1 MACWNTNYWP
11 HSQSFRF
18 SKSGVGLRICIL
30 MSSWAHA
37 DAAGSRNHTLKVNHR
52 QKWSGSF
59 LLFIEFLLFSCLVM
73 SNSGTPWN
81 ACQISLSFTN
91 SCSLLKLLS
100 VELVM
105 LSNHLIL
112 CGPLLLLPLIFPSIY
127 VFSNKSA
134 LHQVAKVSELQL
146 QIRYSSEYSSS
157 ELISFRIDWLDLL
170 AAWGTLKIYNTTV
183 WKHQFFVI

>member
-1 MACWNTNYWP
+1 
-11 HSQSFRF
+11 
-18 SKSGVGLRICIL
+18 
-30 MSSWAHA
+30 MS
-37 DAAGSRNHTLKVNHR
+37 
-52 QKWSGSF
+52 
-59 LLFIEFLLFSCLVM
+59 IE
-73 SNSGTPWN
+73 
-81 ACQISLSFTN
+81 SLIP
-91 SCSLLKLLS
+91 
-100 VELVM
+100 
-105 LSNHLIL
+105 SNHLIL